1 MIGPY
6 LNALGILLGA
16 LAGLAVRKPLTART
30 QEFFKTALGV
40 FTVYCGFRLV
50 YQNIDWTLAAAPK
63 QIALGLLAVM
73 VGYWVGRLF
82 RLQTISNR
90 LGHHAATLLAAAQAH
105 PPGAPAAGFV
115 AASLLFCAA
124 PLGILGGVMDGL
136 QDYYYF
142 LLLKALMDGL
152 AMMSFVKTFRWPS
165 ALAAAPVYCFF
176 NGLALTTQL
185 GARPWLEAHK
195 LIGPI
200 GVAAGLVACVVAL
213 VILQVRR
220 VELANYLPALAVAPA
235 LTYWLA

>member
-16 LAGLAVRKPLTART
+16 LGGLALRKPLTART
-30 QEFFKTALGV
+30 QEFFKTALGA
-40 FTVYCGFRLV
+40 FTVFYGLRLV
-50 YQNIDWTLAAAPK
+50 YQNVDWTLAAAPR
-63 QIALGLLAVM
+63 QTALGLFAV
-73 VGYWVGRLF
+73 VAGYWIGRLL

-105 PPGAPAAGFV
+105 PPGPPSAGLV

-124 PLGILGGVMDGL
+124 PLGILGAVVDGL
-136 QDYYYF
+136 QDYCFF
-142 LLLKALMDGL
+142 LMLKAVMDGL

-165 ALAAAPVYCFF
+165 ALAAAPVYFFF
-176 NGLALTTQL
+176 NGIALTTQI

-195 LIGPI
+195 LVSPI